1 MDETVSKE
9 VLLFYS
15 FVVES
20 LTESVL
26 ERVKKIDKKLDELK
40 TFLEDVFLT
49 PEESVLLKDADR
61 LVKGKRFKELT
72 ALDDV
77 YGFPSQKS
85 RRISGRHGRKRAH
98 ARSADCEGLAFRSV
112 LEDTSIEPFSQEL

>member
-1 MDETVSKE
+1 VSQVFYAVCRCGRVCARYELRFLGETVLKE

-15 FVVES
+15 LVVES

-49 PEESVLLKDADR
+49 PEESVLLKDVDR
-61 LVKGKRFKELT
+61 LVKGKKFGQLT

-77 YGFPSQKS
+77 
-85 RRISGRHGRKRAH
+85 
-98 ARSADCEGLAFRSV
+98 
-112 LEDTSIEPFSQEL
+112 

>member
-1 MDETVSKE
+1 LGETVLKE
-9 VLLFYS
+9 VPLFYS

-26 ERVKKIDKKLDELK
+26 ERVKKIDKKLDELR

-49 PEESVLLKDADR
+49 PEESILLKDVDR
-61 LVKGKRFKELT
+61 LVKRKKFEELT

-77 YGFPSQKS
+77 
-85 RRISGRHGRKRAH
+85 
-98 ARSADCEGLAFRSV
+98 
-112 LEDTSIEPFSQEL
+112 

>member
-1 MDETVSKE
+1 MCFFLVVYCGFPLLDETVLKE

-49 PEESVLLKDADR
+49 PEESILLKDVDR
-61 LVKGKRFKELT
+61 LVKGKKFEELT

-77 YGFPSQKS
+77 
-85 RRISGRHGRKRAH
+85 
-98 ARSADCEGLAFRSV
+98 
-112 LEDTSIEPFSQEL
+112 

>member
-1 MDETVSKE
+1 MGETVLKE

-49 PEESVLLKDADR
+49 PEESVLLKDVDR
-61 LVKGKRFKELT
+61 LVKGKKFEELT

-77 YGFPSQKS
+77 
-85 RRISGRHGRKRAH
+85 
-98 ARSADCEGLAFRSV
+98 
-112 LEDTSIEPFSQEL
+112 

>member
-1 MDETVSKE
+1 MCIFLVVCYELRFLGETVLKE

-49 PEESVLLKDADR
+49 PEESILLKDVDR
-61 LVKGKRFKELT
+61 LVKGKKFEELT

-77 YGFPSQKS
+77 
-85 RRISGRHGRKRAH
+85 
-98 ARSADCEGLAFRSV
+98 
-112 LEDTSIEPFSQEL
+112 

>member
-1 MDETVSKE
+1 LRFLGETVLKE

-15 FVVES
+15 LVVES

-26 ERVKKIDKKLDELK
+26 ERVKKIDRKLDELK
-40 TFLEDVFLT
+40 TYLEDVSLT

-61 LVKGKRFKELT
+61 LVKGKKFGELT

-77 YGFPSQKS
+77 
-85 RRISGRHGRKRAH
+85 
-98 ARSADCEGLAFRSV
+98 
-112 LEDTSIEPFSQEL
+112 

>member
-1 MDETVSKE
+1 MCFFLVVCCELRFLGETVLKE

-49 PEESVLLKDADR
+49 PEESILLKDVDR
-61 LVKGKRFKELT
+61 LVKGKKFEELT

-77 YGFPSQKS
+77 
-85 RRISGRHGRKRAH
+85 
-98 ARSADCEGLAFRSV
+98 
-112 LEDTSIEPFSQEL
+112 

>member
-1 MDETVSKE
+1 
-9 VLLFYS
+9 
-15 FVVES
+15 

-61 LVKGKRFKELT
+61 LVKRKKLGELT

-77 YGFPSQKS
+77 
-85 RRISGRHGRKRAH
+85 
-98 ARSADCEGLAFRSV
+98 
-112 LEDTSIEPFSQEL
+112 

>member
-1 MDETVSKE
+1 LRFLGEAVLEE

-15 FVVES
+15 LVVES

-26 ERVKKIDKKLDELK
+26 ERVKKIDRKLDELK
-40 TFLEDVFLT
+40 TFLEGVFLT

-61 LVKGKRFKELT
+61 LVKRKKFGELT

-77 YGFPSQKS
+77 
-85 RRISGRHGRKRAH
+85 
-98 ARSADCEGLAFRSV
+98 
-112 LEDTSIEPFSQEL
+112 

>member
-1 MDETVSKE
+1 MRFLGETVLKE

-49 PEESVLLKDADR
+49 PEESILLKDVDR
-61 LVKGKRFKELT
+61 LVKGKKFEELT

-77 YGFPSQKS
+77 
-85 RRISGRHGRKRAH
+85 
-98 ARSADCEGLAFRSV
+98 
-112 LEDTSIEPFSQEL
+112 

>member
-1 MDETVSKE
+1 MCSFLVVCYELRFLGETVLKE

-49 PEESVLLKDADR
+49 PEESILLKDVDR
-61 LVKGKRFKELT
+61 LVKGKKFEELT

-77 YGFPSQKS
+77 
-85 RRISGRHGRKRAH
+85 
-98 ARSADCEGLAFRSV
+98 
-112 LEDTSIEPFSQEL
+112 